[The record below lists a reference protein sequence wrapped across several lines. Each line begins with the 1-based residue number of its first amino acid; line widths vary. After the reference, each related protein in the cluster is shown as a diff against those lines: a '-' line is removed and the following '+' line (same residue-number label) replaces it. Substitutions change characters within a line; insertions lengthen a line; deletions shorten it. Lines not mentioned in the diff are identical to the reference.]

1 MYVQMVGKVRSN
13 DCGSTY
19 KWLRG
24 YVCLCDR
31 NLSEFIRTYQSLSGR
46 IGGVGGSAW
55 WGRWQCVVWQ
65 AVVCVVAGGG
75 AWWGWWQRVVG

>member
-24 YVCLCDR
+24 Y
-31 NLSEFIRTYQSLSGR
+31 ETMIE
-46 IGGVGGSAW
+46 GV
-55 WGRWQCVVWQ
+55 RMFV
-65 AVVCVVAGGG
+65 
-75 AWWGWWQRVVG
+75 